1 MDEQVQ
7 KSMFN
12 GFLSTRPTL
21 PLFLVE
27 HSTQEQ
33 LKINFSSITEDFK
46 FYNSF
51 CETFY

>member
-12 GFLSTRPTL
+12 GFLST
-21 PLFLVE
+21 LFLVE